1 MCNFALGVEAFHN
14 VLDTTYRQDATIRM
28 NDKDGAS
35 SANIDTFQ
43 KIAYV
48 STVIYKTILTKLPRV
63 KIILGIRDIMIK
75 CNASIRELKRILN
88 IDISPALVSIPEL
101 CQRC

>member
-1 MCNFALGVEAFHN
+1 
-14 VLDTTYRQDATIRM
+14 M

-48 STVIYKTILTKLPRV
+48 STVSHKTILTKLPRV
-63 KIILGIRDIMIK
+63 KIIPGIRDIMIK

-88 IDISPALVSIPEL
+88 IDIWPGLRLEYRLISKILGSRFPIN
-101 CQRC
+101 RHG